1 MGSSHHHHHHSSGL
15 VPAGSHMAWVVDE
28 FDVVVI
34 GGGHAGIEAALAA
47 ARMGAKTA
55 MFVLNADTIG
65 QMSCNPAI
73 GGIAKG
79 IVVRE
84 IDALGGEMGKAI
96 DQTGI
101 QFKMLNTRK
110 GKAVQS
116 PRAQA
121 DKKRYREY
129 MKKVCENQ
137 ENLYIKQEEVVDII
151 VKNNQVVGVRTNLGV
166 EYKTKAVVVTTGTFL
181 NGVIY
186 IGDKMIPGGRLGEP
200 RSEGLSDFYRRFD
213 FPLIRFK
220 TGTPARLD
228 KRTIDFSALE
238 VAPGDDPPPKFSF
251 WTEPVGSYWFPKG
264 KEQVN
269 CWITYT
275 TPKTHEIIRK
285 NLHRTALYGGLIK
298 GIGPRYCPSIEDK
311 IVKFPDK
318 ERHQIFLEPE
328 GLDTIEIYPNGLSTS
343 LPEEVQWEMYR
354 SIPGLENVVLIRPAY
369 AIEYDVVPP
378 TELYP
383 TLETKKIRGL
393 FHAGNF
399 NGTTGYE
406 EAAGQGIVA
415 GINAALRAF
424 GKEPIYL
431 RRDESY
437 IGVMIDDLT
446 TKGVTEPYRLFTSRS
461 EYRLYIRQDNAILRL
476 AKLGREL
483 GLLSEEQ
490 YKLVKE
496 LEREIEK
503 WKEFYKSE
511 RVSVAVGGD
520 TRSYSVATLMTM
532 NYTLDDVKE
541 KFGYEVPQHPYVKEE
556 VEIQLKYEPYIE
568 RERKLNEK
576 LKKLEDT
583 KIPPDIDYD
592 KIPGLTKEAR
602 EKLKKFKPITVGQ
615 ASRIDGITPAAITAL
630 LVYLGKLD

>member
-1 MGSSHHHHHHSSGL
+1 ML
-15 VPAGSHMAWVVDE
+15 VDE
-28 FDVVVI
+28 FDVAVI
-34 GGGHAGIEAALAA
+34 GGGHAGIEAALAS
-47 ARMGAKTA
+47 ARMGAKTV

-73 GGIAKG
+73 GGVAKG

-84 IDALGGEMGKAI
+84 IDALGGEMGRAI
-96 DQTGI
+96 DHTGI

-110 GKAVQS
+110 GKAVWS

-121 DKKRYREY
+121 DKKAYREY
-129 MKKVCENQ
+129 MKRVCESQ
-137 ENLYIKQEEVVDII
+137 ENLHIKQDEVVDII
-151 VKNNQVVGVRTNLGV
+151 VENNRVVGVKTRLGL
-166 EYKTKAVVVTTGTFL
+166 EYKVKAVVVTTGTFL
-181 NGVIY
+181 NGLIY
-186 IGDKMIPGGRLGEP
+186 IGDRTFPGGRAWEP
-200 RSEGLSDFYRRFD
+200 NSTGLADFYKRHG
-213 FPLIRFK
+213 FPLMRFK

-228 KRTIDFSALE
+228 RRTIDFSALE
-238 VAPGDDPPPKFSF
+238 PAPGDDPPPKFSF
-251 WTEPVGSYWFPKG
+251 WTKPVGSYWFEKG
-264 KEQVN
+264 KPQAL

-311 IVKFPDK
+311 VVKFPDK

-328 GLDTIEIYPNGLSTS
+328 GWDTIEIYPNGLSTS

-354 SIPGLENVVLIRPAY
+354 SIPGLEKVELIRPAY

-406 EAAGQGIVA
+406 EAAGQGILA

-437 IGVMIDDLT
+437 IGIMVDDLT
-446 TKGVTEPYRLFTSRS
+446 TKGVMEPYRLFTSRS
-461 EYRLYIRQDNAILRL
+461 EYRLYLRQDNAILRL
-476 AKLGREL
+476 AKLGRGL
-483 GLLSEEQ
+483 GLLTEEQ

-496 LEREIEK
+496 IESEIQA
-503 WKEFYKSE
+503 WLEFYKGYK
-511 RVSVAVGGD
+511 VSVAIGSDVRAYSLSQLL
-520 TRSYSVATLMTM
+520 TSERSIWDLKELGISVP
-532 NYTLDDVKE
+532 E
-541 KFGYEVPQHPYVKEE
+541 HPYVAEE

-576 LKKLEDT
+576 LKKLEDAA
-583 KIPPDIDYD
+583 IPEDIDYD
-592 KIPGLTKEAR
+592 RVPGLTNEAR
-602 EKLKKFKPITVGQ
+602 EKLKKFRPLTVGQ
-615 ASRIDGITPAAITAL
+615 ASRIDGITPATITVL
-630 LVYLGKLD
+630 LAFLGKLD

>member
-1 MGSSHHHHHHSSGL
+1 
-15 VPAGSHMAWVVDE
+15 MAWVVDE

-129 MKKVCENQ
+129 MKRVCENQ

-151 VKNNQVVGVRTNLGV
+151 VRDNRVVGVRTSLGV

-200 RSEGLSDFYRRFD
+200 RSEGLSEFYRRHD
-213 FPLIRFK
+213 FPLMRFK

-318 ERHQIFLEPE
+318 DRHQIFLEPE

-496 LEREIEK
+496 LEGEIEK

-532 NYTLDDVKE
+532 NYTLNDIKE
-541 KFGYEVPQHPYVKEE
+541 KFGYEIPKHPYVKEE

>member
-1 MGSSHHHHHHSSGL
+1 ML
-15 VPAGSHMAWVVDE
+15 VDE
-28 FDVVVI
+28 FDVAVI
-34 GGGHAGIEAALAA
+34 GGGHAGIEAALAS
-47 ARMGAKTA
+47 ARMGAKTVL
-55 MFVLNADTIG
+55 FVLNADTIG

-96 DQTGI
+96 DHTGI

-110 GKAVQS
+110 GKAVWS

-121 DKKRYREY
+121 DKKLYREY
-129 MKKVCENQ
+129 MKRVCETQ
-137 ENLYIKQEEVVDII
+137 ENLHIKQDEVVDII
-151 VKNNQVVGVRTNLGV
+151 VENDHVVAVKTKLGL
-166 EYKTKAVVVTTGTFL
+166 EYRVKAVVVATGTFL
-181 NGVIY
+181 KGLIY
-186 IGDKMIPGGRLGEP
+186 IGDKTFPAGRAWEP
-200 RSEGLSDFYRRFD
+200 PSTGLADFYKRHG
-213 FPLIRFK
+213 FPLLRFK

-228 KRTIDFSALE
+228 KRTIDFSNLE
-238 VAPGDDPPPKFSF
+238 PAPGDDPPPKFSF
-251 WTEPVGSYWFPKG
+251 WTEPVGSYWFEKG
-264 KEQVN
+264 KRQAL

-311 IVKFPDK
+311 VVKFSDK
-318 ERHQIFLEPE
+318 DRHTVFLEPE
-328 GLDTIEIYPNGLSTS
+328 GWDTVEIYPNGLSTS

-354 SIPGLENVVLIRPAY
+354 SIPGLEKVELIRPAY

-393 FHAGNF
+393 FHAGNL

-406 EAAGQGIVA
+406 EAAGQGILA

-437 IGVMIDDLT
+437 IGIMVDDLV
-446 TKGVTEPYRLFTSRS
+446 TKGVLEPYRLFTSRS
-461 EYRLYIRQDNAILRL
+461 EYRLQLRQDNAILRL
-476 AKLGREL
+476 SKLGYEL
-483 GLLSEEQ
+483 GLLTEEQ
-490 YKLVKE
+490 YKMVKE
-496 LEREIEK
+496 LQREIES
-503 WKEFYKSE
+503 WVEFYKSQ
-511 RVSVAVGGD
+511 RVAVAVGSD
-520 TRSYSVATLMTM
+520 TKSYTPSQLLTAE
-532 NYTLDDVKE
+532 YTIDDLKALG
-541 KFGYEVPQHPYVKEE
+541 FEVPEHPYVKEE

-568 RERKLNEK
+568 REQKLNER
-576 LKKLEDT
+576 LKKLEGIALPQDM
-583 KIPPDIDYD
+583 DYD
-592 KIPGLTKEAR
+592 KVPGLTHEAR
-602 EKLKKFKPITVGQ
+602 EKLKKFRPMTVGQ
-615 ASRIDGITPAAITAL
+615 ASRIDGITPATITAL
-630 LVYLGKLD
+630 LAYLGKLD

>member
-1 MGSSHHHHHHSSGL
+1 ML
-15 VPAGSHMAWVVDE
+15 VDE
-28 FDVVVI
+28 FDAAVI
-34 GGGHAGIEAALAA
+34 GGGHAGIEAALAS
-47 ARMGAKTA
+47 ARMGAKTVL
-55 MFVLNADTIG
+55 FVLNADTIG

-96 DQTGI
+96 DHTGI

-110 GKAVQS
+110 GKAVWS

-121 DKKRYREY
+121 DKKLYREY
-129 MKKVCENQ
+129 MKRVCETQ
-137 ENLYIKQEEVVDII
+137 ENLHIKQDEVVDII
-151 VKNNQVVGVRTNLGV
+151 VENDRVVAVKTKLGL
-166 EYKTKAVVVTTGTFL
+166 EYRVKAVVVATGTFL
-181 NGVIY
+181 NGLIY
-186 IGDKMIPGGRLGEP
+186 IGDKTFPAGRAWEP
-200 RSEGLSDFYRRFD
+200 PSTGLADFYKRHG
-213 FPLIRFK
+213 FPLLRFK

-228 KRTIDFSALE
+228 KRTIDFSNLE
-238 VAPGDDPPPKFSF
+238 PAPGDDPPPKFSF
-251 WTEPVGSYWFPKG
+251 WTEPVGSYWFEKG
-264 KEQVN
+264 KKQAL

-311 IVKFPDK
+311 VVKFSDK
-318 ERHQIFLEPE
+318 DRHTVFLEPE
-328 GLDTIEIYPNGLSTS
+328 GWDTVEIYPNGLSTS

-354 SIPGLENVVLIRPAY
+354 SIPGLEKVELIRPAY

-393 FHAGNF
+393 FHAGNL

-406 EAAGQGIVA
+406 EAAGQGILA

-437 IGVMIDDLT
+437 VGIMVDDLV
-446 TKGVTEPYRLFTSRS
+446 TKGVLEPYRLFTSRS
-461 EYRLYIRQDNAILRL
+461 EYRLQLRQDNAILRL
-476 AKLGREL
+476 SKLGYEL
-483 GLLSEEQ
+483 GLLTEEQ
-490 YKLVKE
+490 YKMVKE
-496 LEREIEK
+496 LQREIES
-503 WKEFYKSE
+503 WVEFYKSQ
-511 RVSVAVGGD
+511 RVAVAVGSD
-520 TRSYSVATLMTM
+520 TKSYTPSQLLTAE
-532 NYTLDDVKE
+532 YTIDDLKALG
-541 KFGYEVPQHPYVKEE
+541 FEVPEHPYVKEE

-568 RERKLNEK
+568 REQKLNER
-576 LKKLEDT
+576 LKKLEGIALPQDM
-583 KIPPDIDYD
+583 DYD
-592 KIPGLTKEAR
+592 KVPGLTHEAR
-602 EKLKKFKPITVGQ
+602 EKLKKFRPMTVGQ
-615 ASRIDGITPAAITAL
+615 ASRIDGITPATITAL
-630 LVYLGKLD
+630 LAYLGKLD

>member
-1 MGSSHHHHHHSSGL
+1 M
-15 VPAGSHMAWVVDE
+15 VVDE

-96 DQTGI
+96 DHTGI

-121 DKKRYREY
+121 DKKRYKEY
-129 MKKVCENQ
+129 MKRVCENQ

-151 VKNNQVVGVRTNLGV
+151 VKNNQVVAVRTSLGV

-200 RSEGLSDFYRRFD
+200 RSEGLSEFYKRHG
-213 FPLIRFK
+213 FPLMRFK

-251 WTEPVGSYWFPKG
+251 WTEPVGTYWFEKG
-264 KEQVN
+264 KPQVN

-311 IVKFPDK
+311 VVKFPDK
-318 ERHQIFLEPE
+318 DRHQIFLEPE

-431 RRDESY
+431 RRDECY

-483 GLLSEEQ
+483 GLLTEEQ

-496 LEREIEK
+496 IEGEIEK
-503 WKEFYKSE
+503 WKEFYKTE
-511 RVSVAVGGD
+511 RVRVAVGGD
-520 TRSYSVATLMTM
+520 TRSYNIATLMTM

-541 KFGYEVPQHPYVKEE
+541 KFGYAIPEHPYVKEE

-568 RERKLNEK
+568 REKKLNEK
-576 LKKLEDT
+576 LKKLEDV
-583 KIPPDIDYD
+583 KIPEDIDYD

-602 EKLKKFKPITVGQ
+602 EKLKKFKPLTVGQ

>member
-1 MGSSHHHHHHSSGL
+1 ML
-15 VPAGSHMAWVVDE
+15 VDE

-34 GGGHAGIEAALAA
+34 GGGHAGIEAALAS

-73 GGIAKG
+73 GGVAKG

-96 DQTGI
+96 DTTGI

-110 GKAVQS
+110 GKAVWS

-129 MKKVCENQ
+129 MKRVCEQQ
-137 ENLYIKQEEVVDII
+137 ENLYIKQDEVVDI
-151 VKNNQVVGVRTNLGV
+151 VVENDRVVAVRTRLGL

-186 IGDKMIPGGRLGEP
+186 IGDKTFPAGRAWEP
-200 RSEGLSDFYRRFD
+200 SSKDLSQFYKRHG
-213 FPLIRFK
+213 FPLLRFK

-228 KRTIDFSALE
+228 GRTIDYSVLE
-238 VAPGDDPPPKFSF
+238 PAPGDDPPPKFSF
-251 WTEPVGSYWFPKG
+251 WTEPMGSYWFPPG
-264 KEQVN
+264 KEQVL

-311 IVKFPDK
+311 VVKFADK
-318 ERHQIFLEPE
+318 DRHQVFLEPE
-328 GLDTIEIYPNGLSTS
+328 GLDTIEVYPNGLSTS
-343 LPEEVQWEMYR
+343 LPEEVQWELYR
-354 SIPGLENVVLIRPAY
+354 SIPGLEKVELIRPAY

-406 EAAGQGIVA
+406 EAAGQGILA
-415 GINAALRAF
+415 GINAALRAM

-437 IGVMIDDLT
+437 IGIMVDDLT

-461 EYRLYIRQDNAILRL
+461 EYRLYLRQDNAILRL
-476 AKLGREL
+476 AHIGRNL
-483 GLLSEEQ
+483 GLLSEDQ
-490 YKLVKE
+490 YRMVKE
-496 LEREIEK
+496 LKEEIQR
-503 WKEFYKSE
+503 WIEFYKSA
-511 RVSVAVGGD
+511 RVVVAVGSD
-520 TRSYSVATLMTM
+520 TRPYTPSQLLTSQ
-532 NYTLDDVKE
+532 YTLEDLTRWGFE
-541 KFGYEVPQHPYVKEE
+541 IPSHPYVREE
-556 VEIQLKYEPYIE
+556 VEIELKYEPYIE
-568 RERKLNEK
+568 REKKLNEK

-583 KIPPDIDYD
+583 VIPEDIDYD
-592 KIPGLTKEAR
+592 KVPGLTTEAR
-602 EKLKKFKPITVGQ
+602 EKLKKFRPITVGQ

-630 LVYLGKLD
+630 LAYLGKLD

>member
-1 MGSSHHHHHHSSGL
+1 ML
-15 VPAGSHMAWVVDE
+15 VDE
-28 FDVVVI
+28 FDVAVI
-34 GGGHAGIEAALAA
+34 GGGHAGIEAALAS
-47 ARMGAKTA
+47 ARMGAKTVL
-55 MFVLNADTIG
+55 FVLNADTIG

-96 DQTGI
+96 DHTGI

-110 GKAVQS
+110 GKAVWS

-121 DKKRYREY
+121 DKKLYREY
-129 MKKVCENQ
+129 MKRVCETQ
-137 ENLYIKQEEVVDII
+137 ENLHIKQDEVVDII
-151 VKNNQVVGVRTNLGV
+151 VENDHVVAVKTKLGL
-166 EYKTKAVVVTTGTFL
+166 EYRVKAVVVATGTFL
-181 NGVIY
+181 KGLIY
-186 IGDKMIPGGRLGEP
+186 IGDKTFPAGRAWEP
-200 RSEGLSDFYRRFD
+200 PSTGLADFYKRHG
-213 FPLIRFK
+213 FPLLRFK

-228 KRTIDFSALE
+228 KRTIDFSNLE
-238 VAPGDDPPPKFSF
+238 PAPGDDPPPKFSF
-251 WTEPVGSYWFPKG
+251 WTEPVGSYWFEKG
-264 KEQVN
+264 KKQAL

-311 IVKFPDK
+311 VVKFSDK
-318 ERHQIFLEPE
+318 DRHTVFLEPE
-328 GLDTIEIYPNGLSTS
+328 GWDTVEIYPNGLSTS

-354 SIPGLENVVLIRPAY
+354 SIPGLEKVELIRPAY

-393 FHAGNF
+393 FHAGNL

-406 EAAGQGIVA
+406 EAAGQGILA

-437 IGVMIDDLT
+437 IGIMVDDLV
-446 TKGVTEPYRLFTSRS
+446 TKGVLEPYRLFTSRS
-461 EYRLYIRQDNAILRL
+461 EYRLQLRQDNAILRL
-476 AKLGREL
+476 SKLGYEL
-483 GLLSEEQ
+483 GLLTEEQ
-490 YKLVKE
+490 YKMVKE
-496 LEREIEK
+496 LQREIES
-503 WKEFYKSE
+503 WVEFYKSQ
-511 RVSVAVGGD
+511 RVAVAVGSD
-520 TRSYSVATLMTM
+520 TKSYTPSQLLTAE
-532 NYTLDDVKE
+532 YTIDDLKALG
-541 KFGYEVPQHPYVKEE
+541 FEVPEHPYVKEE

-568 RERKLNEK
+568 REQKLNER
-576 LKKLEDT
+576 LKKLEGIALPQDM
-583 KIPPDIDYD
+583 DYD
-592 KIPGLTKEAR
+592 KVPGLTHEAR
-602 EKLKKFKPITVGQ
+602 EKLKKFRPMTVGQ
-615 ASRIDGITPAAITAL
+615 ASRIDGITPATITAL
-630 LVYLGKLD
+630 LAYLGKLD

>member
-1 MGSSHHHHHHSSGL
+1 ML
-15 VPAGSHMAWVVDE
+15 VDE
-28 FDVVVI
+28 FDVAVI
-34 GGGHAGIEAALAA
+34 GGGHAGIEAALAS
-47 ARMGAKTA
+47 ARMGAKTV
-55 MFVLNADTIG
+55 MFVLNADNIG

-73 GGIAKG
+73 GGVAKG

-96 DQTGI
+96 DHTGI

-110 GKAVQS
+110 GKAVWS

-121 DKKRYREY
+121 DKRAYREY
-129 MKKVCENQ
+129 MKKVCETQ
-137 ENLYIKQEEVVDII
+137 ENLHIKQDEVVDII
-151 VKNNQVVGVRTNLGV
+151 VKDGRVVAVKTRLGL
-166 EYKTKAVVVTTGTFL
+166 EYKVKAVVVTTGTFL
-181 NGVIY
+181 NGLIY
-186 IGDKMIPGGRLGEP
+186 IGDKTFPAGRAWEP
-200 RSEGLSDFYRRFD
+200 NSTGLSEFYKRHG
-213 FPLIRFK
+213 FPLMRFK

-228 KRTIDFSALE
+228 KRTIDFSNLE
-238 VAPGDDPPPKFSF
+238 IAPGDDPPPKFSF
-251 WTEPVGSYWFPKG
+251 WTEPVGTYWFEKG
-264 KEQVN
+264 KKQAV

-311 IVKFPDK
+311 VVKFPDK
-318 ERHQIFLEPE
+318 ERHQVFLEPE
-328 GLDTIEIYPNGLSTS
+328 GWDTIEIYPNGLSTS

-354 SIPGLENVVLIRPAY
+354 SIPGLEKVELIRPAY
-369 AIEYDVVPP
+369 AIEYDIVPP

-406 EAAGQGIVA
+406 EAAGQGILA
-415 GINAALRAF
+415 GINACLRAF

-437 IGVMIDDLT
+437 IGIMVDDLT

-461 EYRLYIRQDNAILRL
+461 EYRLYLRQDNAILRL

-490 YKLVKE
+490 YKLVQE
-496 LEREIEK
+496 LEREINS
-503 WKEFYKSE
+503 WLEFYKGYK
-511 RVSVAVGGD
+511 VSVAIGSD
-520 TRSYSVATLMTM
+520 IKPYSLSQLLTSEYSIHDLKSLGVAIP
-532 NYTLDDVKE
+532 E
-541 KFGYEVPQHPYVKEE
+541 HPYVAEE
-556 VEIQLKYEPYIE
+556 VEIELKYEPYLE

-583 KIPPDIDYD
+583 PIPEDIDYD
-592 KIPGLTKEAR
+592 KVPGLTHEAK
-602 EKLKKFKPITVGQ
+602 EKLKKFKPLTVGQ
-615 ASRIDGITPAAITAL
+615 ASRIDGITPATITAL
-630 LVYLGKLD
+630 LAYLGKLD